1 MNLKFKKSPKRL
13 KKKRKYASSCDICLI
28 VHGNE
33 LLHSKHQNLVAQPD
47 ESVLKLTP
55 SELAAAARRLLPVT
69 TKRPRIVLALPS
81 SEFVATSLT
90 LPTIAAQNVRNVVNL
105 QLPTLLPGVTEP
117 LLLAVQA
124 PIAEGEPTCAL
135 WMPAKRADE
144 LFQAF
149 DKVGFFLSCIL
160 PRPVIALS
168 PTSTHC
174 RVYDED
180 DTTITCIEWSNGVIQ
195 RWLHTPKT
203 DYDEPEFHNQLDEAL
218 SIFSS
223 DIQEERRTSVDAWK
237 ELPMPLPVAYD
248 YAFLPPSAAAQ
259 MAKAARQK
267 KRRFL
272 AVFVVLLI
280 FGMIGGIYFAID
292 YKQDLEQQLVD
303 LKRRTVNTSQLRIEV
318 GEIEEIIGPFQKF
331 PRQEVVTVLDTL
343 NSLIPKDS
351 WITSFRIEGGIIK
364 LDGESPDPTNLLEI
378 LTNTPQFDEVHQ
390 SKDIVKQRNKKELKF
405 GIDLKLKDFDLATY
419 WLEYFP
425 DKR

>member
-13 KKKRKYASSCDICLI
+13 KRKRKSVSSCDICLI

-55 SELAAAARRLLPVT
+55 TELAAAARRLLPVT

-81 SEFVATSLT
+81 AEFVATSLT
-90 LPTIAAQNVRNVVNL
+90 LPAIAAQNVKNVVNL
-105 QLPTLLPGVTEP
+105 QLPTLLPGITEP

-124 PIAEGEPTCAL
+124 PVADGEPTCAL
-135 WMPAKRADE
+135 WMPAKRANE

-149 DKVGFFLSCIL
+149 EKVGFFLSCIL
-160 PRPVIALS
+160 PRPLVALP

-180 DTTITCIEWSNGVIQ
+180 DTSITCIEWSNGVIQ
-195 RWLHTPKT
+195 RWLHTPKA
-203 DYDEPEFHNQLDEAL
+203 DYDEPEFHEQLDEAL
-218 SIFSS
+218 SIFSK
-223 DIQEERRTSVDAWK
+223 DIQEERRTGVDDWK

-259 MAKAARQK
+259 MAKVARQK

-272 AVFVVLLI
+272 AGFVVLLI
-280 FGMIGGIYFAID
+280 FGMIGGIYYAIN
-292 YKQDLEQQLVD
+292 YKQDLEQQLAD
-303 LKRRTVNTSQLRIEV
+303 LKRRTDNTSQLRLEV
-318 GEIEEIIGPFQKF
+318 GEIEEIIGPFKKF
-331 PRQEVVTVLDTL
+331 PRQEIVTVLDSL

-351 WITSFRIEGGIIK
+351 WITSFYIEGGIIK
-364 LDGESPDPTNLLEI
+364 LEGESPEPTNLVEI
-378 LTNTPQFDEVHQ
+378 LTNIPQFDDVHQ
-390 SKDIVKQRNKKELKF
+390 SKDFVTQRGKKELKF
-405 GIDLKLKDFDLATY
+405 GIDLKLKNFDLATY
-419 WLEYFP
+419 WQEYFSN
-425 DKR
+425 K